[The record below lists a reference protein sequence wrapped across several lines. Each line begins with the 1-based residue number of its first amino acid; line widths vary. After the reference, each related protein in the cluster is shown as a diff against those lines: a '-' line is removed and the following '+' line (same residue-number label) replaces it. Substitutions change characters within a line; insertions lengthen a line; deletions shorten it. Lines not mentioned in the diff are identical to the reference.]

1 MAQRERERER
11 ERESHSDIHEIN
23 ELPKNI
29 DILTYSFPCQ
39 DISQQGLQK
48 GITKTT
54 RSGLLYEIE
63 RILLLNKDRL
73 PKILLLENVKAL
85 TSKKFINDLN
95 SWIETLN
102 KLGYTSYYKVL
113 NSQDYGSSQNR
124 ERIFMISIFNANGK
138 KFNFENKTTHFKKL
152 EDILDENYSKKLV
165 LLNLNKYEK
174 SDFIT
179 TKNSITKARLLNYSN
194 FNSETYIY
202 LPKGIGPTL
211 TASSANSR
219 LKFYYESNK
228 EIRLISYYEAYE
240 YMGFSKKYAHIIKE
254 QDIISEEKMIFTCGN
269 SISVEVLEKIF
280 EELIENGFF

>member
-1 MAQRERERER
+1 M
-11 ERESHSDIHEIN
+11 
-23 ELPKNI
+23 PKNI